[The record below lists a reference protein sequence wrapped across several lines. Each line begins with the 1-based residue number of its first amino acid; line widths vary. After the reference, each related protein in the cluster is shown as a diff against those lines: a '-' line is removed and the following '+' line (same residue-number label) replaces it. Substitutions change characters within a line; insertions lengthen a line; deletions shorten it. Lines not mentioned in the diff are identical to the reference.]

1 MPLLSGLGHYFS
13 KQKFFFINICT
24 DNSRIVPSNQKKM
37 EILSTIFNTKYNTA
51 PFSQIK
57 LDDYK
62 PAFVENIKIAKAEI
76 DAIINNPE
84 AASFKN
90 TIEALDF
97 AGESLDRLSSIF
109 FNLNS
114 AETCDEMQKI
124 AQEVSPLLTEFSN
137 DIALNEDLFKRVKAV
152 YDQKDSLTLT
162 IEQAT
167 LLDKKFKG
175 FSRNGALLNEE
186 DKLKLREID
195 TELAKLQLTFG
206 ENVLAETN
214 HYQLHITN
222 EVDLK
227 GLPNDAKEM
236 AHALAKSKGL
246 EGWVFTLDFPSYLP
260 FITYV
265 ENRELRKEIA
275 IAAGKKA
282 FQNNEFDNK
291 ENVKRIVELRHKR
304 ANLLGYKSHSDFV
317 LEERMAQNPEK
328 VQSFLNDL
336 LEKAKPA
343 AQKEFAQ
350 LTAFAKELDGIDQLE
365 KWDGAYYSEKLKQ
378 KLFNLDDELL
388 KPYFKLENVLNG
400 AFTIAEKLF
409 GITFKEVFDI
419 DKYHEDVQTFEVLD
433 FENKLVAIFYSDFFP
448 RKGKR
453 NGAWMTSFKPQYIKD
468 GINERPHVSIVCN
481 FTPPT
486 ETKPSLLTFNE
497 VTTLFHEFGHALHGM
512 LANTTYPSLSGTSV
526 FWDFVELPSQIME
539 NWCYQ
544 PEALALF
551 AKHYE
556 TGEIIPQEYVDK
568 IKESASFLEGMATLR
583 QLSFGLLDM
592 AYHGKSQTIKDVKAF
607 EKQAMEIA
615 TLYPDVEENCMSTS
629 FSHIFQGGYSSGY
642 YSYKWAEVL
651 DADAFAYFQ
660 EKGIFNKE
668 VATKFKDSILSKG
681 GTELPM
687 ELYKKFR
694 GQEPK
699 VDALLKRAGL
709 NV

>member
-1 MPLLSGLGHYFS
+1 MTLFL
-13 KQKFFFINICT
+13 KKF
-24 DNSRIVPSNQKKM
+24 
-37 EILSTIFNTKYNTA
+37 ETKYNTA
-51 PFSQIK
+51 PFNKIK
-57 LDDYK
+57 LSDYK
-62 PAFVENIKIAKAEI
+62 EAFKKTIELAKEEI
-76 DAIINNPE
+76 DTIVKNPKTPNF
-84 AASFKN
+84 SN
-90 TIEALDF
+90 TIEALDYSDE
-97 AGESLDRLSSIF
+97 ALDRLSNIY

-137 DIALNEDLFKRVKAV
+137 DIALNEELFKRVKAV
-152 YDQKDSLTLT
+152 YDQKDTLTLT
-162 IEQAT
+162 TEQAT

-195 TELAKLQLTFG
+195 TELAKLKLTFG

-214 HYQLHITN
+214 NYQLNITN
-222 EVDLK
+222 ETDLK
-227 GLPNDAKEM
+227 GLPDGAKEM
-236 AHALAKSKGL
+236 AASLAKSKNL

-260 FITYV
+260 FVTYV

-275 IAAGKKA
+275 IAAGKKS
-282 FQNNEFDNK
+282 FQDNEFDNK

-304 ANLLGYKSHSDFV
+304 ANLLGYQSHSHFV

-343 AQKEFAQ
+343 AQKEFAE
-350 LTAFAKELDGIDQLE
+350 LTAFAKEIDRIDQLE

-378 KLFNLDDELL
+378 KLFSLDDELL
-388 KPYFKLENVLNG
+388 KPYFQLENVLNG

-433 FENKLVAIFYSDFFP
+433 FEGQLVAVFYSDFFP

-453 NGAWMTSFKPQYIKD
+453 NGAWMTSYKPQYIKD

-486 ETKPSLLTFNE
+486 ATKPSLLTFNE

-526 FWDFVELPSQIME
+526 YWDFVELPSQVME
-539 NWCYQ
+539 NWCYE

-556 TGEIIPQEYVDK
+556 TGEIIPQQYVEK

-583 QLSFGLLDM
+583 QLSFGILDM
-592 AYHGKSQTIKDVKAF
+592 TYHGKSQTIDDVKAF

-615 TLYPDVEENCMSTS
+615 SLYPDVAENCMSTS

-668 VATKFKDSILSKG
+668 VATKFKDNVLSKG

-699 VDALLKRAGL
+699 VEALLKRAGL
-709 NV
+709 I